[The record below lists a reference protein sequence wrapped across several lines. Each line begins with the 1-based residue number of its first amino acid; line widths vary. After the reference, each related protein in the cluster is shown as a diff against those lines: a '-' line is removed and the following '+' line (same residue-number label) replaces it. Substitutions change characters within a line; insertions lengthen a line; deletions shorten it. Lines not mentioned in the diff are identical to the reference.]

1 MVVTFCGHREVY
13 QQEQIADE
21 LDRII
26 EKLIMNGADQF
37 LLGGYEQ
44 FDMLAAR
51 VVAKAKVRHPNI
63 ESVLVIPYLDR
74 QYDTSLYDRTLY
86 PALENVPRRF
96 AILKRNEYMVDAADI
111 VVAYV
116 KYEWGG
122 AAKALEYARRRKKQ
136 IMWMGR

>member
-13 QQEQIADE
+13 QQERIADE

-26 EKLIMNGADQF
+26 EKLILDGATQF
-37 LLGGYEQ
+37 LLGGYGQ

-51 VVAKAKVRHPNI
+51 AVARAKERHPDI

-74 QYDTSLYDRTLY
+74 QYDMTLYDRTLY

-96 AILKRNEYMVDAADI
+96 AILKRNEYMVDAADV

-122 AAKALEYARRRKKQ
+122 AAKALEYARHKGKQ
-136 IMWMGR
+136 AYFL

>member
-21 LDRII
+21 
-26 EKLIMNGADQF
+26 
-37 LLGGYEQ
+37 
-44 FDMLAAR
+44 
-51 VVAKAKVRHPNI
+51 
-63 ESVLVIPYLDR
+63 LDR